1 MCLVC
6 LISSRSRRPSGA
18 GNRREARPSSASAR
32 RPASV
37 PTCCPH
43 CARLAKRSPGV
54 DITVGILNSVEAIAR
69 LQAGTLELEIGII
82 AMPRP
87 LARGETR
94 AMVAMVPR
102 SWNPPKRTTPQWLA
116 ERPWISFDP
125 ATHMYRLIATRFWQ
139 AGLKSPGPYAPQLAR
154 SHQKPSRGRTSVNH
168 AASPLQSAETP
179 SWTGSRYA
187 PPGSRCQRAR

>member
-1 MCLVC
+1 M
-6 LISSRSRRPSGA
+6 
-18 GNRREARPSSASAR
+18 
-32 RPASV
+32 
-37 PTCCPH
+37 
-43 CARLAKRSPGV
+43 
-54 DITVGILNSVEAIAR
+54 GIFNSVEAVAR
-69 LQAGTLELEIGII
+69 LQAGTLEIGII

-139 AGLKSPGPYAPQLAR
+139 AGLNPWARMHSTSP
-154 SHQKPSRGRTSVNH
+154 KPSK
-168 AASPLQSAETP
+168 A
-179 SWTGSRYA
+179 
-187 PPGSRCQRAR
+187 